1 MSLRAT
7 AVNFRASEETLRQIE
22 DIKVLFTPLMADR
35 SSTLRW
41 IVKTMWMLLF
51 TDASLA
57 EIFQTW
63 QVLHRQKAASDV
75 TQLQFEFPR
84 AHTGC
89 EMFPR
94 IWGPF
99 SGGHKQ

>member
-7 AVNFRASEETLRQIE
+7 AVNFRASEETVKQIE
-22 DIKVLFTPLMADR
+22 DIKSLFAPLMPDR

-51 TDASLA
+51 TESSLA

-63 QVLHRQKAASDV
+63 QVLHRQQTASGV
-75 TQLQFEFPR
+75 TQMRFHFPVE
-84 AHTGC
+84 HPF
-89 EMFPR
+89 FPR
-94 IWGPF
+94 IGRH
-99 SGGHKQ
+99 S